1 MQCSSGLHVDEC
13 IPPVQ
18 LSINV
23 NVNSR
28 TQDSNLLTPLLMAVQ
43 SAAAASAISAGG
55 GGGEAAAVA
64 GAPEDII
71 VRNLLLAGA
80 SVTARNTS
88 EQGGAI
94 SFSIFL
100 EVINCL

>member
-1 MQCSSGLHVDEC
+1 MLSS
-13 IPPVQ
+13 Q

-28 TQDSNLLTPLLMAVQ
+28 TQDSNLLTPLLIAVQ
-43 SAAAASAISAGG
+43 SAAAAANPFGNSGG
-55 GGGEAAAVA
+55 DNEK
-64 GAPEDII
+64 APEDII

-88 EQGGAI
+88 EQG
-94 SFSIFL
+94 
-100 EVINCL
+100 

>member
-1 MQCSSGLHVDEC
+1 MLSS
-13 IPPVQ
+13 Q

-28 TQDSNLLTPLLMAVQ
+28 TQDSNLLTPLLIAVQ
-43 SAAAASAISAGG
+43 SAAAPANPFGNGG
-55 GGGEAAAVA
+55 DNEK
-64 GAPEDII
+64 APEDII

-88 EQGGAI
+88 EQG
-94 SFSIFL
+94 
-100 EVINCL
+100 

>member
-1 MQCSSGLHVDEC
+1 MR
-13 IPPVQ
+13 PTQ

-43 SAAAASAISAGG
+43 SAAASANPFNAGG
-55 GGGEAAAVA
+55 GGGDEA

-88 EQGGAI
+88 EQGGT
-94 SFSIFL
+94 IFKHGSKTHGNL
-100 EVINCL
+100 KLPLK

>member
-1 MQCSSGLHVDEC
+1 M
-13 IPPVQ
+13 PPTQ

-43 SAAAASAISAGG
+43 SAAASANPFNGD
-55 GGGEAAAVA
+55 EA

-80 SVTARNTS
+80 SVTARNIS
-88 EQGGAI
+88 EQGEAKPFRHGLKTHI
-94 SFSIFL
+94 YLKLPLSTLYIFK
-100 EVINCL
+100 VNIFYP

>member
-1 MQCSSGLHVDEC
+1 MR
-13 IPPVQ
+13 PTQ

-43 SAAAASAISAGG
+43 SAAASANPFNAGG
-55 GGGEAAAVA
+55 GGGDEA

-88 EQGGAI
+88 EQGATIPFKHDSKTHGN
-94 SFSIFL
+94 L
-100 EVINCL
+100 KLPLK

>member
-1 MQCSSGLHVDEC
+1 MIDKCFRSN
-13 IPPVQ
+13 Q

-43 SAAAASAISAGG
+43 SAAATANPFNGG
-55 GGGEAAAVA
+55 GGGGAANPF
-64 GAPEDII
+64 GGSEESAPEDII

-80 SVTARNTS
+80 SVTATNTS
-88 EQGGAI
+88 EQAGAI
-94 SFSIFL
+94 FGH
-100 EVINCL
+100 